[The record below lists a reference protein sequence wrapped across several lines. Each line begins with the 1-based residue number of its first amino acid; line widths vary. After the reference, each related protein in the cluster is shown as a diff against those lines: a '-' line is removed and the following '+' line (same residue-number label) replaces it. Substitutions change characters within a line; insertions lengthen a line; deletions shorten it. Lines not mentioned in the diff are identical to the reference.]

1 MGSAGGPKL
10 IENATCAT
18 EAAGSATT
26 TNARTSEP
34 NNMARISREAIQTLF
49 LVGLRLPGVAV
60 NLRVARSRG
69 YVDPESS
76 AANALSLV
84 AYFHLTSPIAASSSV
99 HLSRETSHSS
109 ACTWHT

>member
-10 IENATCAT
+10 IEHATCAT

-69 YVDPESS
+69 YLDPESS
-76 AANALSLV
+76 AANALSL
-84 AYFHLTSPIAASSSV
+84 TSPIAASFLCPSFARDV
-99 HLSRETSHSS
+99 ALFCMHLAHLKK
-109 ACTWHT
+109 CP